1 MEGSGVL
8 ESEELR
14 RTWLRIE
21 SQRDQLEAAW
31 NDCEA
36 DSKNIV
42 DEASA
47 AVFIARTKTLK
58 ARQIE
63 LMKQVADARRRQ
75 IQTQV
80 ME

>member
-1 MEGSGVL
+1 ML

-14 RTWLRIE
+14 LAWLRIE

-31 NDCEA
+31 IDCEA
-36 DSKNIV
+36 DLQNIV

-47 AVFIARTKTLK
+47 AVFIARAKTL
-58 ARQIE
+58 ASRQSA
-63 LMKQVADARRRQ
+63 LMEQVYAAQRLR
-75 IQTQV
+75 IQTQT